1 MAILLLDRF
10 LEKQSTKWKSNTDLD
25 INDPPSASFSAD
37 PLPDGSLLVTNVGL
51 DEFAG
56 GLVSNKRPYPKLNGK
71 ALQYV
76 GLRIKFL
83 YNANTYANLARHEL
97 DLKVCIKT
105 RKDPNVPERNVADFS
120 TQWNHDTGQ
129 FMIDYDTGP
138 DTIPLWINTG
148 YIVPEIPP
156 NVWHTQTYRFY
167 YDDETYSVLSIQLD
181 DNEPYLIPEELRNVL
196 LTNTNWEEIASVQLQ
211 NEMWIPG
218 TTQIQYSDIEIAW
231 SDQPIREF

>member
-1 MAILLLDRF
+1 
-10 LEKQSTKWKSNTDLD
+10 
-25 INDPPSASFSAD
+25 
-37 PLPDGSLLVTNVGL
+37 
-51 DEFAG
+51 
-56 GLVSNKRPYPKLNGK
+56 
-71 ALQYV
+71 
-76 GLRIKFL
+76 
-83 YNANTYANLARHEL
+83 
-97 DLKVCIKT
+97 
-105 RKDPNVPERNVADFS
+105 
-120 TQWNHDTGQ
+120 
-129 FMIDYDTGP
+129 MIDYDTGP

-148 YIVPEIPP
+148 YIVPEIAP

-211 NEMWIPG
+211 NEMWVPG